1 MKFQKKLKRS
11 WLLAMIGI
19 LIYIGILIFCM
30 RYYTEPYHIEI
41 TANTKHFEIET
52 GGSECK
58 LSVHIKNNTPNTL
71 SEKANIYCAY
81 RIYDLNGNI
90 VLEGKHLPL
99 KEVKKRK
106 SVDMELEIEAP
117 LFKGEYII
125 KIDLVEEGVTWF
137 YEKGKEN
144 GCEVS
149 LNVQNSY
156 ETNILAEIWCNPN
169 LVQHTGNVCY
179 IPITVLNQGTTPI
192 KNSGQTAFFI
202 SYHIKTTD
210 GKILLYDGV
219 RTALSE
225 TILPN
230 ESLEAVCKI
239 DFSNYLLPKG
249 TYLVEVELLQEGIT
263 WGSSIGIHP
272 VIIEVNR
279 NQ

>member
-1 MKFQKKLKRS
+1 MKLQKKLKKS
-11 WLLAMIGI
+11 WILVMIGMI
-19 LIYIGILIFCM
+19 FYIGILIFCM

-41 TANTKHFEIET
+41 TADKKHFEIET

-58 LSVHIKNNTPNTL
+58 LFVHIKNNTPNTL
-71 SEKANIYCAY
+71 SEKNNIYCAY
-81 RIYDLNGNI
+81 QIYDLNENMI
-90 VLEGKHLPL
+90 LEGKHIPI

-106 SVDMELEIEAP
+106 SVDMELNIEAP
-117 LFKGEYII
+117 LSKGEYII

-137 YEKGKEN
+137 YEKGKEKS
-144 GCEVS
+144 CEVT

-156 ETNILAEIWCNPN
+156 QTNILAEIWCNPN
-169 LVQHTGNVCY
+169 LVQHTGNLCY
-179 IPITVLNQGTTPI
+179 IPITILNQGTTPI

-219 RTALSE
+219 RTPLSE
-225 TILPN
+225 TILPK
-230 ESLEAVCKI
+230 ESLEAVCRI

-249 TYLVEVELLQEGIT
+249 TYLVEVELLQEKIA
-263 WGSSIGIHP
+263 WGSSIGVHP
-272 VIIEVNR
+272 VTIEVNL